1 MEAQIIDI
9 EKFNTDIII
18 NGCIYIPF
26 YQRKY
31 TWKSKNK
38 NDQLNILWDDL
49 INFYKESK
57 EENFFLGI
65 IITQKTSDLIY
76 IN

>member
-1 MEAQIIDI
+1 MIIFVMEAEIIDI
-9 EKFNTDIII
+9 QKFDTKIII

-31 TWKSKNK
+31 TWKSKSK
-38 NDQLNILWDDL
+38 NDQINILWDDL

-57 EENFFLGI
+57 EENFFSCNNYCA
-65 IITQKTSDLIY
+65 KV
-76 IN
+76 NE